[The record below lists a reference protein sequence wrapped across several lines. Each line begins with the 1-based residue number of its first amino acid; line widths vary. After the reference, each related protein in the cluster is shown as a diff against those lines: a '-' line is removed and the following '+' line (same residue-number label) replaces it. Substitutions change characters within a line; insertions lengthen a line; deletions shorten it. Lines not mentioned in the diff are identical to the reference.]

1 MFECG
6 FWGSS
11 RGNPFE
17 KVILKQF
24 PAAPVVQA
32 GAAKGPGH
40 AVLERQAP
48 TIHTSDQSR
57 DRLSEPPSLL
67 ARENPTNPGVKA
79 SL

>member
-24 PAAPVVQA
+24 PAVPVVQA

-48 TIHTSDQSR
+48 TTHTSDQSR
-57 DRLSEPPSLL
+57 DR
-67 ARENPTNPGVKA
+67 
-79 SL
+79 